1 MIALV
6 TMLTDHIGAI
16 FYPDMIA
23 LRVIGR
29 IAFPIYCFLLV
40 QGFLHTSN
48 LKKYMIRMGVFCP
61 IIRSSVWFGK
71 DRILVRF
78 RQAKC
83 IYYFIFRFML
93 YDHIPSVWA
102 NTAAYSYGQRYFGSL
117 YPLSADTCGL
127 PMAWHFTDYDFLY
140 LENI

>member
-48 LKKYMIRMGVFCP
+48 LKKYMIRMGVFALLSEVPFDLARTGYWLDLGRQNVFITLFLGLYTVCLSKH
-61 IIRSSVWFGK
+61 SSLFLWSAVFW
-71 DRILVRF
+71 
-78 RQAKC
+78 Q
-83 IYYFIFRFML
+83 
-93 YDHIPSVWA
+93 SV
-102 NTAAYSYGQRYFGSL
+102 SSL
-117 YPLSADTCGL
+117 S
-127 PMAWHFTDYDFLY
+127 
-140 LENI
+140 